1 MADAPD
7 RRERLLN
14 LLAAL
19 LETRPGLTRDDI
31 VTNVSLGYP
40 PAPESARKA
49 FERDKASLRAMGV
62 PVREDVRDNESRYR
76 VDPKEYY
83 LPDLELSDEELAAL
97 HVAVTGI
104 SLGAGGGEGAG
115 ALMKLG
121 GLEGTGGLPVAE
133 LPLVDTLAPLFDASR
148 RRCVVEISYRGRA
161 RRVEPWGLTSKFGH
175 WYVVGQDLGSGEM
188 RVFRADRIEGDVVA
202 TEPDAFTVPGDFRA
216 DAYLGRPALGVR
228 LRPRDAGANPD
239 RCRPRRRAGRPRRTD
254 ASRSNGK
261 PTARSSSSCRW
272 STSTACAASC
282 SGSSITPRC
291 SHRRRPGPRS
301 SNGST
306 ASSPR
311 EHIVSPR
318 IEAEADLARVLA
330 MVPWLAAHRNV
341 DEGRRRGAVRH
352 LP

>member
-19 LETRPGLTRDDI
+19 LETRAGLTREEI
-31 VTNVSLGYP
+31 VTNVTLGYP
-40 PAPESARKA
+40 PARESARKA

-62 PVREDVRDNESRYR
+62 PVREESRDNESRYR

-97 HVAVTGI
+97 HVAVTAIG
-104 SLGAGGGEGAG
+104 LGTGGGEGAG

-148 RRCVVEISYRGRA
+148 RRCVVEFTYRGRA
-161 RRVEPWGLTSKFGH
+161 RRLEPWGLTSKRGH
-175 WYVVGQDLGSGEM
+175 WYLVGRDLASEEM

-216 DAYLGRPALGVR
+216 DAYLEDQPWEYGAGPAMRVR
-228 LRPRDAGANPD
+228 VRVDAGH
-239 RCRPRRRAGRPRRTD
+239 
-254 ASRSNGK
+254 
-261 PTARSSSSCRW
+261 TAEL
-272 STSTACAASC
+272 AAQL
-282 SGSSITPRC
+282 GPNTP
-291 SHRRRPGPRS
+291 
-301 SNGST
+301 
-306 ASSPR
+306 
-311 EHIVSPR
+311 
-318 IEAEADLARVLA
+318 IEREADGSVVVELSVVNLDGLRSFVLGFLDHAEVLA
-330 MVPWLAAHRNV
+330 PPEARAAVVGWLDEIVAA
-341 DEGRRRGAVRH
+341 A
-352 LP
+352 P

>member
-19 LETRPGLTRDDI
+19 LETRPGLTREEI

-62 PVREDVRDNESRYR
+62 PVREDVRDNEYRYR

-83 LPDLELSDEELAAL
+83 LPDLELSDDELAAL

-104 SLGAGGGEGAG
+104 SLGTGPGEGAG

-148 RRCVVEISYRGRA
+148 RRCVVELTYRGRD
-161 RRVEPWGLTSKFGH
+161 RRIEPWGLTSKFGH
-175 WYVVGQDLGSGEM
+175 WYVVGRDLASGEM

-202 TEPDAFTVPGDFRA
+202 AEPGAFTVPTDFRA
-216 DAYLGRPALGVR
+216 DAYLADQPWEYGSGRAMKVRIRVDAAHVAELAGEIAPDTPIEREPDGAVIIELAVVNLDGLRSFVLGFLDHAEVLSPPEAR
-228 LRPRDAGANPD
+228 AAITDWLDAIAAGA
-239 RCRPRRRAGRPRRTD
+239 
-254 ASRSNGK
+254 
-261 PTARSSSSCRW
+261 
-272 STSTACAASC
+272 
-282 SGSSITPRC
+282 
-291 SHRRRPGPRS
+291 PGEEQ
-301 SNGST
+301 N
-306 ASSPR
+306 A
-311 EHIVSPR
+311 
-318 IEAEADLARVLA
+318 
-330 MVPWLAAHRNV
+330 
-341 DEGRRRGAVRH
+341 
-352 LP
+352 